1 MAKGL
6 KEAKFGVA
14 SPPWFY
20 IAGSSFTVV
29 QKTFEFETWT
39 ARSRNPCTS
48 SWVSTTYQTLP
59 SPEVFIHRNASHV
72 LLLLLFR
79 LATVPLPSRP
89 APKEWALLDYK
100 QWKILRRRKWRGSC
114 KSICYTETSIPARKE
129 GIYEEGR
136 RGTPSCS

>member
-39 ARSRNPCTS
+39 ARNVDS
-48 SWVSTTYQTLP
+48 SFSEPLHLIVGFNHVPNFAFARGFHP
-59 SPEVFIHRNASHV
+59 SQRVARAP
-72 LLLLLFR
+72 
-79 LATVPLPSRP
+79 LAFV
-89 APKEWALLDYK
+89 
-100 QWKILRRRKWRGSC
+100 
-114 KSICYTETSIPARKE
+114 
-129 GIYEEGR
+129 
-136 RGTPSCS
+136 